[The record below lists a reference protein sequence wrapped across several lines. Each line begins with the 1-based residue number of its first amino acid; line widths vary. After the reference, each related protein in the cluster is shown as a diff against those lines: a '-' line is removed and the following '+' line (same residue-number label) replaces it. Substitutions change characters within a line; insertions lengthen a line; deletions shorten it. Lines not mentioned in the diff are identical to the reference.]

1 MNKKLKFILIIVGI
15 ILLIIATNVTMKNLP
30 VSKVGIEMIYKGEDQ
45 LIMKEQVQSVL
56 NKKYGNLTNYKRKEI
71 KTEEIEEFLGNKN
84 LIYSADVYLSLLG
97 TLEIKITQ
105 NNPIIRI
112 INNKGE
118 QRYIDEEGN
127 ICKLIKN
134 KTANVL
140 IANGEIKENLAKLQ
154 KIDSIQTPVTYKIYS
169 LASKIRN
176 DNLLCNQV
184 DQIYY
189 NKNATYDFIPKIGD
203 YIIKFG
209 KFEKVDEK
217 LLKLNNLYREGFSE
231 FGWDNYSEIKLEFEG
246 QVVCVRK

>member
-1 MNKKLKFILIIVGI
+1 
-15 ILLIIATNVTMKNLP
+15 
-30 VSKVGIEMIYKGEDQ
+30 MIYKGEDQ
-45 LIMKEQVQSVL
+45 LIAKEQVQSVL

-134 KTANVL
+134 KT
-140 IANGEIKENLAKLQ
+140 
-154 KIDSIQTPVTYKIYS
+154 SM
-169 LASKIRN
+169 
-176 DNLLCNQV
+176 
-184 DQIYY
+184 
-189 NKNATYDFIPKIGD
+189 
-203 YIIKFG
+203 
-209 KFEKVDEK
+209 
-217 LLKLNNLYREGFSE
+217 
-231 FGWDNYSEIKLEFEG
+231 
-246 QVVCVRK
+246 

>member
-15 ILLIIATNVTMKNLP
+15 ILLIIATNVTMKNLS
-30 VSKVGIEMIYKGEDQ
+30 VSKVEIEMIYKGEDQ
-45 LIMKEQVQSVL
+45 LIAKEQVQSVL

-203 YIIKFG
+203 
-209 KFEKVDEK
+209 
-217 LLKLNNLYREGFSE
+217 
-231 FGWDNYSEIKLEFEG
+231 
-246 QVVCVRK
+246 

>member
-1 MNKKLKFILIIVGI
+1 M
-15 ILLIIATNVTMKNLP
+15 
-30 VSKVGIEMIYKGEDQ
+30 
-45 LIMKEQVQSVL
+45 
-56 NKKYGNLTNYKRKEI
+56 
-71 KTEEIEEFLGNKN
+71 
-84 LIYSADVYLSLLG
+84 
-97 TLEIKITQ
+97 
-105 NNPIIRI
+105 
-112 INNKGE
+112 
-118 QRYIDEEGN
+118 
-127 ICKLIKN
+127 
-134 KTANVL
+134 L